1 MRVDSPRMKR
11 MDELG
16 TAKAVQKAEEL
27 SLWQS
32 AQWQMKVF
40 RMEEADV
47 SWDCLS
53 VNGYFGA

>member
-1 MRVDSPRMKR
+1 MKR

-53 VNGYFGA
+53 VDGYFGA